1 VKHLKRITLFALAGV
16 AVLLAALTRPA
27 PAELKATEFGKGP
40 TIVLV
45 HGLGG
50 ARMTWLPVARKL
62 MGTHHVVMLDLP
74 GHGDSPLPDPFSLE
88 ACGDDLATA
97 LAKYDAKQTVLV
109 GLGVGGLVA
118 LEALNKKPDAV
129 AGLVLVEAA
138 AKSTMA
144 IPDQQQKMFMQQLDS
159 AYEPFIRMVY
169 GQLARD
175 STQAVKLRA
184 DAMRIEPRNI
194 KSYMRYLLKVDASGA
209 LKKIKSP
216 VMVVVSDRRWTKERK
231 WPEVAAELGYAD
243 VPQIDARR
251 VNGSGYMVQMDQPDS
266 LAALIGEFTAAAVK
280 P

>member
-1 VKHLKRITLFALAGV
+1 MKHLKRIALFAGIVVLM
-16 AVLLAALTRPA
+16 AVMSRPA

-40 TIVLV
+40 TIVMV
-45 HGLGG
+45 HELGG

-88 ACGDDLATA
+88 ACGDDLLTA
-97 LAKYDAKQTVLV
+97 LAKYDAKSTVLV
-109 GLGVGGLVA
+109 GLGAGGLVS

-129 AGLVLVEAA
+129 AGLVLIESATR
-138 AKSTMA
+138 STMD
-144 IPDQQQKMFMQQLDS
+144 IPDQQQKMFLQQLDA
-159 AYEPFIRMVY
+159 AYEPFIRAVY

-184 DAMRIEPRNI
+184 DVMRVEPRNI
-194 KSYMRYLLKVDASGA
+194 KSYLRHMLKVDASGA
-209 LKKIKSP
+209 LKKIKRP
-216 VMVVVSDRRWTKERK
+216 VMLVLSERRWPKDK
-231 WPEVAAELGYAD
+231 PWSDVATQLGYTDAPKID
-243 VPQIDARR
+243 VRR
-251 VNGSGYMVQMDQPDS
+251 VNDSGYMIHMDQPDS